1 MISSFEK
8 YIKAAIDS
16 KKYSVV
22 CEMANVV
29 HSDKNHI
36 NIMTYPGRDVR
47 VYKNR
52 DDEVQILCPKNISY
66 VQESNLTKAISTG
79 TIFDD
84 ADEVDRYAGFIV
96 KTKMPI
102 DAMTN
107 KGLENPYKLREVVGS
122 TIGVMN
128 EDGEVDV
135 SDADVDNGNNII
147 DDLLEKDS
155 KEFKDVKNVVD
166 DYLDNDDHSFGYDT
180 DFTTDIQQLRDE
192 INRFKDA
199 DISPEDSITDADWDD
214 NWGSTSSIMGDH
226 TDAEDEENEDDTHDK
241 DEDDIEVSDDDDEDE
256 NPEDITQEE
265 YDMMVDPDEYVQEG
279 VISGIK
285 VLHKIGY
292 DPKTKTFITDIPAN
306 GGVGSKIKCKLQ
318 IGGTVKLSNPFA
330 IQPVKPAGPT
340 FYAANEVSGGE
351 PLLYLPVTTVL
362 KGGKDLL
369 SVLKHEEGHF
379 YISTDRANFNKDF
392 DNATKLVGR
401 HSSKLSDH
409 GNAPEEYVADLYS
422 ANKTGVENYVAMLK
436 KLGFQNRK
444 ACAKLKVQLN
454 HKWVTRFIKILR
466 QSETNP
472 AYAKYK
478 EYAYKMKKSVA
489 TTDDMIEYVS
499 SIHGITKAGP
509 GEYAKRLNDT
519 DKRRVD
525 VLKAGRA
532 VANEVSNLEINVKS
546 ILSEIERQTKL
557 NTLTYDDWEKML
569 HKSIDTVH
577 KRIDEFKEAFDYEIK
592 ARIYFIRKYGN
603 KATQESYSM
612 SSPAYKMNPN
622 HKAAF
627 LNTDDD
633 DIDNDTDVSYNMKKE
648 CGDGSISSNPSS
660 GGNVNT
666 TMEDGDTT
674 TPMPAFSSGSGTDI
688 QTESDEVDEE
698 SDDPEY
704 KVKFVKSKGNLRDKD
719 NNAEECLAKLKE
731 LVHGDIPEDYIE
743 GIMNAEAKDLMNKY
757 SNGIIEVPDFDEF
770 IVSGLCPIDE
780 VIDYNESMPDRFSDD
795 CSVFIVGTSDY
806 DMRFI
811 VLDTNDGKYYLVYMD
826 YHGSDGFFK
835 YPIAS
840 SFKELIE
847 VLEKAK
853 ALDDERWDELI
864 KQSKEK
870 VGESFTPKAVVPD
883 DLDTA
888 PSDGH
893 NPLLSPIHE
902 GFMMKRPKKLKAID
916 IRGIVS
922 YVTIEMN
929 DIKDANDQAM
939 IAGYVCSKLELI
951 DFYITVLDTHDDRYV
966 VPHTRQYLVD
976 GQRQLSDLLTRILK
990 IRPINRSD
998 RIWQIEKII

>member
-8 YIKAAIDS
+8 YIKAAIDA

-36 NIMTYPGRDVR
+36 NIMTYPGKDVR

-79 TIFDD
+79 TIFDN
-84 ADEVDRYAGFIV
+84 ADDVDKYAGFIV

-147 DDLLEKDS
+147 DDLLKKDS

-226 TDAEDEENEDDTHDK
+226 TDAEDEENEDDDLKRSHAD
-241 DEDDIEVSDDDDEDE
+241 DDIDIADDDDEDE
-256 NPEDITQEE
+256 NYEDITQE
-265 YDMMVDPDEYVQEG
+265 
-279 VISGIK
+279 
-285 VLHKIGY
+285 
-292 DPKTKTFITDIPAN
+292 
-306 GGVGSKIKCKLQ
+306 
-318 IGGTVKLSNPFA
+318 
-330 IQPVKPAGPT
+330 
-340 FYAANEVSGGE
+340 
-351 PLLYLPVTTVL
+351 
-362 KGGKDLL
+362 
-369 SVLKHEEGHF
+369 
-379 YISTDRANFNKDF
+379 
-392 DNATKLVGR
+392 
-401 HSSKLSDH
+401 
-409 GNAPEEYVADLYS
+409 
-422 ANKTGVENYVAMLK
+422 
-436 KLGFQNRK
+436 
-444 ACAKLKVQLN
+444 
-454 HKWVTRFIKILR
+454 
-466 QSETNP
+466 
-472 AYAKYK
+472 
-478 EYAYKMKKSVA
+478 
-489 TTDDMIEYVS
+489 
-499 SIHGITKAGP
+499 
-509 GEYAKRLNDT
+509 
-519 DKRRVD
+519 
-525 VLKAGRA
+525 
-532 VANEVSNLEINVKS
+532 
-546 ILSEIERQTKL
+546 
-557 NTLTYDDWEKML
+557 
-569 HKSIDTVH
+569 
-577 KRIDEFKEAFDYEIK
+577 
-592 ARIYFIRKYGN
+592 
-603 KATQESYSM
+603 SYSI

-622 HKAAF
+622 HKASF
-627 LNTDDD
+627 LNTDDDD

-648 CGDGSISSNPSS
+648 CGDASISLDPSS
-660 GGNVNT
+660 GSNVNT
-666 TMEDGDTT
+666 TMEEDDTT
-674 TPMPAFSSGSGTDI
+674 TPMPAFSSGSGSDI
-688 QTESDEVDEE
+688 HTESDEVD
-698 SDDPEY
+698 
-704 KVKFVKSKGNLRDKD
+704 
-719 NNAEECLAKLKE
+719 
-731 LVHGDIPEDYIE
+731 
-743 GIMNAEAKDLMNKY
+743 
-757 SNGIIEVPDFDEF
+757 
-770 IVSGLCPIDE
+770 
-780 VIDYNESMPDRFSDD
+780 
-795 CSVFIVGTSDY
+795 
-806 DMRFI
+806 
-811 VLDTNDGKYYLVYMD
+811 
-826 YHGSDGFFK
+826 
-835 YPIAS
+835 
-840 SFKELIE
+840 
-847 VLEKAK
+847 
-853 ALDDERWDELI
+853 
-864 KQSKEK
+864 
-870 VGESFTPKAVVPD
+870 ESFTPKAVVPD

-990 IRPINRSD
+990 IRPINRAD

>member
-1 MISSFEK
+1 MTHDFIHITFNVIEIINGSFSYNRCPDHQCDIDDNTDGACDNANEFCCSHNNFSFNLNNKKVGVPIMISSFEK
-8 YIKAAIDS
+8 YIKAAIDA

-22 CEMANVV
+22 CEMANIV
-29 HSDKNHI
+29 HSDKNRI
-36 NIMTYPGRDVR
+36 NIMTYPGKDVR

-79 TIFDD
+79 TIFDN
-84 ADEVDRYAGFIV
+84 ADDVNKYAGFIV

-147 DDLLEKDS
+147 DDLLKKDS

-180 DFTTDIQQLRDE
+180 DFTYDIQQLRDE

-199 DISPEDSITDADWDD
+199 DIAPEDSITDADWDD

-226 TDAEDEENEDDTHDK
+226 TDAEDEENEDDDLKRSHA
-241 DEDDIEVSDDDDEDE
+241 DDDLDIADDDDEDE
-256 NPEDITQEE
+256 NPENI
-265 YDMMVDPDEYVQEG
+265 
-279 VISGIK
+279 
-285 VLHKIGY
+285 
-292 DPKTKTFITDIPAN
+292 
-306 GGVGSKIKCKLQ
+306 
-318 IGGTVKLSNPFA
+318 
-330 IQPVKPAGPT
+330 
-340 FYAANEVSGGE
+340 
-351 PLLYLPVTTVL
+351 
-362 KGGKDLL
+362 
-369 SVLKHEEGHF
+369 
-379 YISTDRANFNKDF
+379 
-392 DNATKLVGR
+392 
-401 HSSKLSDH
+401 
-409 GNAPEEYVADLYS
+409 
-422 ANKTGVENYVAMLK
+422 
-436 KLGFQNRK
+436 
-444 ACAKLKVQLN
+444 
-454 HKWVTRFIKILR
+454 
-466 QSETNP
+466 
-472 AYAKYK
+472 
-478 EYAYKMKKSVA
+478 
-489 TTDDMIEYVS
+489 
-499 SIHGITKAGP
+499 
-509 GEYAKRLNDT
+509 
-519 DKRRVD
+519 
-525 VLKAGRA
+525 
-532 VANEVSNLEINVKS
+532 
-546 ILSEIERQTKL
+546 
-557 NTLTYDDWEKML
+557 
-569 HKSIDTVH
+569 
-577 KRIDEFKEAFDYEIK
+577 
-592 ARIYFIRKYGN
+592 
-603 KATQESYSM
+603 TQESYSI

-648 CGDGSISSNPSS
+648 CGDGSISLDPSS

-666 TMEDGDTT
+666 AMEDGDTT

-698 SDDPEY
+698 PDDPEY

-780 VIDYNESMPDRFSDD
+780 VVDYNESMPDRFSDD

-826 YHGSDGFFK
+826 YHGNDGFFK

-864 KQSKEK
+864 RQSKEK

-883 DLDTA
+883 DLDTT

-990 IRPINRSD
+990 IRPINRAD

>member
-8 YIKAAIDS
+8 YIKAAIDA

-36 NIMTYPGRDVR
+36 NIMTYPGKDVR

-84 ADEVDRYAGFIV
+84 ADEVDKYAGFIV

-155 KEFKDVKNVVD
+155 NEFKDVKNVVD

-226 TDAEDEENEDDTHDK
+226 TDAEDEENEDDDPKRLHAD
-241 DEDDIEVSDDDDEDE
+241 DDIDIADDDDEDE

-279 VISGIK
+279 VINGIK

-306 GGVGSKIKCKLQ
+306 GGAGSKIKCKLQ

-362 KGGKDLL
+362 KAGKDLL

-392 DNATKLVGR
+392 ENATKLVGR

-409 GNAPEEYVADLYS
+409 GNVPEEYVADLYS
-422 ANKTGVENYVAMLK
+422 ANKTGVENTVAMLK

-466 QSETNP
+466 QSETNQL
-472 AYAKYK
+472 YAQYKKY
-478 EYAYKMKKSVA
+478 ADTMKKSVA

-525 VLKAGRA
+525 ALKAGRA

-569 HKSIDTVH
+569 HKSIDAVH

-660 GGNVNT
+660 GDNVNTAINT

-674 TPMPAFSSGSGTDI
+674 TPMPAFSSGSGSDI
-688 QTESDEVDEE
+688 HTESDEVD
-698 SDDPEY
+698 
-704 KVKFVKSKGNLRDKD
+704 
-719 NNAEECLAKLKE
+719 
-731 LVHGDIPEDYIE
+731 
-743 GIMNAEAKDLMNKY
+743 
-757 SNGIIEVPDFDEF
+757 
-770 IVSGLCPIDE
+770 
-780 VIDYNESMPDRFSDD
+780 
-795 CSVFIVGTSDY
+795 
-806 DMRFI
+806 
-811 VLDTNDGKYYLVYMD
+811 
-826 YHGSDGFFK
+826 
-835 YPIAS
+835 
-840 SFKELIE
+840 
-847 VLEKAK
+847 
-853 ALDDERWDELI
+853 
-864 KQSKEK
+864 
-870 VGESFTPKAVVPD
+870 ESFTPKAVVPD

-990 IRPINRSD
+990 IRPINRAD

>member
-8 YIKAAIDS
+8 YIKAAIDA

-22 CEMANVV
+22 CEMANIV

-36 NIMTYPGRDVR
+36 NIMTYPGKDVR

-79 TIFDD
+79 TIFDN
-84 ADEVDRYAGFIV
+84 ADDVNNYAGFIV

-147 DDLLEKDS
+147 DDLLKKDS

-180 DFTTDIQQLRDE
+180 DFTYDIQQLRDE

-199 DISPEDSITDADWDD
+199 DIAPEDSITDADWDD

-226 TDAEDEENEDDTHDK
+226 TDAEDEENEDDTPDK
-241 DEDDIEVSDDDDEDE
+241 DEDDVEVSDDDNEDE
-256 NPEDITQEE
+256 NYEDITQEE

-279 VISGIK
+279 VINGIK

-292 DPKTKTFITDIPAN
+292 DPKTKTFITDIPAD
-306 GGVGSKIKCKLQ
+306 GGAGSKMKCKLQ

-330 IQPVKPAGPT
+330 IEPVKPAGPT
-340 FYAANEVSGGE
+340 FYAANEVSIGE
-351 PLLYLPVTTVL
+351 PLLYLPLTTVL
-362 KGGKDLL
+362 KAGKDLL

-392 DNATKLVGR
+392 DNAKKLVGR

-409 GNAPEEYVADLYS
+409 GNVPEEYVADLYS
-422 ANKTGVENYVAMLK
+422 ANRTGVENTVAMLK

-454 HKWVTRFIKILR
+454 HKWVTRFINILR

-472 AYAKYK
+472 LYAQYKKY
-478 EYAYKMKKSVA
+478 ADTMKKSVA
-489 TTDDMIEYVS
+489 TTDDMIEYVT
-499 SIHGITKAGP
+499 SIHGITKTGP

-525 VLKAGRA
+525 ALKAGRA
-532 VANEVSNLEINVKS
+532 VANEVSKLEINVKS

-569 HKSIDTVH
+569 HQSIDDIH
-577 KRIDEFKEAFDYEIK
+577 KRIDEFKEAYDYEIK

-603 KATQESYSM
+603 KATQESYSI

-648 CGDGSISSNPSS
+648 CGDGSISLDPLS

-666 TMEDGDTT
+666 AMEDGDTT

-688 QTESDEVDEE
+688 QTESDEVDE
-698 SDDPEY
+698 
-704 KVKFVKSKGNLRDKD
+704 
-719 NNAEECLAKLKE
+719 
-731 LVHGDIPEDYIE
+731 
-743 GIMNAEAKDLMNKY
+743 
-757 SNGIIEVPDFDEF
+757 
-770 IVSGLCPIDE
+770 
-780 VIDYNESMPDRFSDD
+780 
-795 CSVFIVGTSDY
+795 
-806 DMRFI
+806 
-811 VLDTNDGKYYLVYMD
+811 
-826 YHGSDGFFK
+826 
-835 YPIAS
+835 
-840 SFKELIE
+840 
-847 VLEKAK
+847 
-853 ALDDERWDELI
+853 
-864 KQSKEK
+864 
-870 VGESFTPKAVVPD
+870 SFTPKAVVPD
-883 DLDTA
+883 DLDAA

-939 IAGYVCSKLELI
+939 LAGYVCSKLELI

-990 IRPINRSD
+990 IRPINRAD
-998 RIWQIEKII
+998 RIWQVEKII

>member
-8 YIKAAIDS
+8 YIKAAIDA

-22 CEMANVV
+22 CEMANIV

-36 NIMTYPGRDVR
+36 NIMTYPGKDVR

-79 TIFDD
+79 TIFDN
-84 ADEVDRYAGFIV
+84 ADDVDKYAGFIV

-226 TDAEDEENEDDTHDK
+226 TDAEDEENEDDDLKRSHAD
-241 DEDDIEVSDDDDEDE
+241 DDIDIADDDDEDE
-256 NPEDITQEE
+256 NPEGVTQEE
-265 YDMMVDPDEYVQEG
+265 YDMLVDSDEYVQEG
-279 VISGIK
+279 VINGIK

-306 GGVGSKIKCKLQ
+306 GGAGSKIKCKLQ

-351 PLLYLPVTTVL
+351 PLLYLPMTTVL
-362 KGGKDLL
+362 KAGKDLL

-409 GNAPEEYVADLYS
+409 GNVPEEYVADLYS
-422 ANKTGVENYVAMLK
+422 ANKTGVENMVATLK

-478 EYAYKMKKSVA
+478 TYADNMKRSVA

-525 VLKAGRA
+525 ALKAGRA

-569 HKSIDTVH
+569 HQSIDAIH

-622 HKAAF
+622 HKASF

-660 GGNVNT
+660 GSNVNT
-666 TMEDGDTT
+666 AMEDGDTT

-688 QTESDEVDEE
+688 QTESDEVD
-698 SDDPEY
+698 
-704 KVKFVKSKGNLRDKD
+704 
-719 NNAEECLAKLKE
+719 
-731 LVHGDIPEDYIE
+731 
-743 GIMNAEAKDLMNKY
+743 
-757 SNGIIEVPDFDEF
+757 
-770 IVSGLCPIDE
+770 
-780 VIDYNESMPDRFSDD
+780 
-795 CSVFIVGTSDY
+795 
-806 DMRFI
+806 
-811 VLDTNDGKYYLVYMD
+811 
-826 YHGSDGFFK
+826 
-835 YPIAS
+835 
-840 SFKELIE
+840 
-847 VLEKAK
+847 
-853 ALDDERWDELI
+853 
-864 KQSKEK
+864 
-870 VGESFTPKAVVPD
+870 ESFTPKAVVPD

-990 IRPINRSD
+990 IRPINRAD

>member
-8 YIKAAIDS
+8 YIKAAIDA

-22 CEMANVV
+22 CEMANIV

-36 NIMTYPGRDVR
+36 NIMTYPGKDVR

-79 TIFDD
+79 TIFDN
-84 ADEVDRYAGFIV
+84 ADDVDKYAGFIV

-147 DDLLEKDS
+147 DDLLKKDS

-199 DISPEDSITDADWDD
+199 DIAPEDSITDADWDD

-226 TDAEDEENEDDTHDK
+226 TDAEDEENEDDDLKRSHAD
-241 DEDDIEVSDDDDEDE
+241 DDIDIADDDDEDE
-256 NPEDITQEE
+256 NPEGVTQEE
-265 YDMMVDPDEYVQEG
+265 YDMLVDPDEYVQEG
-279 VISGIK
+279 VINGIK

-306 GGVGSKIKCKLQ
+306 GGAGSKMKCKLQ

-369 SVLKHEEGHF
+369 SVLKHGEGHF

-392 DNATKLVGR
+392 ENAKKLVGR

-409 GNAPEEYVADLYS
+409 GNVPEEYVADLYS
-422 ANKTGVENYVAMLK
+422 ANRTGVDNAVAMLK

-466 QSETNP
+466 QSETNQL
-472 AYAKYK
+472 YAQYKKY
-478 EYAYKMKKSVA
+478 ADTMKKSVA
-489 TTDDMIEYVS
+489 TTDDMIEYIS

-525 VLKAGRA
+525 ALKAGRA
-532 VANEVSNLEINVKS
+532 VASEVSKLEINVKS

-569 HKSIDTVH
+569 HQSIDAIH

-603 KATQESYSM
+603 KTTQESYSI

-622 HKAAF
+622 HKASF

-666 TMEDGDTT
+666 AINTTMEDGDTT

-688 QTESDEVDEE
+688 QTESDEVD
-698 SDDPEY
+698 
-704 KVKFVKSKGNLRDKD
+704 
-719 NNAEECLAKLKE
+719 
-731 LVHGDIPEDYIE
+731 
-743 GIMNAEAKDLMNKY
+743 
-757 SNGIIEVPDFDEF
+757 
-770 IVSGLCPIDE
+770 
-780 VIDYNESMPDRFSDD
+780 
-795 CSVFIVGTSDY
+795 
-806 DMRFI
+806 
-811 VLDTNDGKYYLVYMD
+811 
-826 YHGSDGFFK
+826 
-835 YPIAS
+835 
-840 SFKELIE
+840 
-847 VLEKAK
+847 
-853 ALDDERWDELI
+853 
-864 KQSKEK
+864 
-870 VGESFTPKAVVPD
+870 ESFTPKAVVPD

-990 IRPINRSD
+990 IRPINRAD

>member
-8 YIKAAIDS
+8 YIKAAIDA

-22 CEMANVV
+22 CEMANIV

-36 NIMTYPGRDVR
+36 NIMTYPGKDVR

-84 ADEVDRYAGFIV
+84 ADDVDKYAGFIV

-147 DDLLEKDS
+147 DDLLKKDS

-199 DISPEDSITDADWDD
+199 DIAPEDSITDADWDD

-226 TDAEDEENEDDTHDK
+226 TDAEDEENEDDDLKRSHA
-241 DEDDIEVSDDDDEDE
+241 DDDLDIADDDDEDE
-256 NPEDITQEE
+256 NPEGVTQEE
-265 YDMMVDPDEYVQEG
+265 YDMLVDPDEYVQEG
-279 VISGIK
+279 VINGIK

-306 GGVGSKIKCKLQ
+306 GGTGSKMKCKLQ

-330 IQPVKPAGPT
+330 IEPVKPAGPT

-351 PLLYLPVTTVL
+351 PLLYLPMTTVL

-392 DNATKLVGR
+392 ENAKKLVGR

-409 GNAPEEYVADLYS
+409 GNVPEEYVADLYS
-422 ANKTGVENYVAMLK
+422 ANRTGVENMVATLK

-454 HKWVTRFIKILR
+454 HKWVTRFINILR

-472 AYAKYK
+472 LYAQYNQ
-478 EYAYKMKKSVA
+478 YADKMKKSVA
-489 TTDDMIEYVS
+489 TTDDMIEYVT

-525 VLKAGRA
+525 TLKAGHA
-532 VANEVSNLEINVKS
+532 VASEVSKLETNVQS
-546 ILSEIERQTKL
+546 ILSEIKRQTKL

-569 HKSIDTVH
+569 HQSIDAIH

-603 KATQESYSM
+603 KATQESYLI

-688 QTESDEVDEE
+688 QTESDEVD
-698 SDDPEY
+698 
-704 KVKFVKSKGNLRDKD
+704 
-719 NNAEECLAKLKE
+719 
-731 LVHGDIPEDYIE
+731 
-743 GIMNAEAKDLMNKY
+743 
-757 SNGIIEVPDFDEF
+757 
-770 IVSGLCPIDE
+770 
-780 VIDYNESMPDRFSDD
+780 
-795 CSVFIVGTSDY
+795 
-806 DMRFI
+806 
-811 VLDTNDGKYYLVYMD
+811 
-826 YHGSDGFFK
+826 
-835 YPIAS
+835 
-840 SFKELIE
+840 
-847 VLEKAK
+847 
-853 ALDDERWDELI
+853 
-864 KQSKEK
+864 
-870 VGESFTPKAVVPD
+870 ESFTPKAVVPD

-990 IRPINRSD
+990 IRPINRAD

>member
-8 YIKAAIDS
+8 YIKAAIDA

-36 NIMTYPGRDVR
+36 NIMTYPGKDVR

-155 KEFKDVKNVVD
+155 NEFKDVKNVVD

-226 TDAEDEENEDDTHDK
+226 TDAEDEENDDDTHDK

-256 NPEDITQEE
+256 NPEDITQE
-265 YDMMVDPDEYVQEG
+265 
-279 VISGIK
+279 
-285 VLHKIGY
+285 
-292 DPKTKTFITDIPAN
+292 
-306 GGVGSKIKCKLQ
+306 
-318 IGGTVKLSNPFA
+318 
-330 IQPVKPAGPT
+330 
-340 FYAANEVSGGE
+340 
-351 PLLYLPVTTVL
+351 
-362 KGGKDLL
+362 
-369 SVLKHEEGHF
+369 
-379 YISTDRANFNKDF
+379 
-392 DNATKLVGR
+392 
-401 HSSKLSDH
+401 
-409 GNAPEEYVADLYS
+409 
-422 ANKTGVENYVAMLK
+422 
-436 KLGFQNRK
+436 
-444 ACAKLKVQLN
+444 
-454 HKWVTRFIKILR
+454 
-466 QSETNP
+466 
-472 AYAKYK
+472 
-478 EYAYKMKKSVA
+478 
-489 TTDDMIEYVS
+489 
-499 SIHGITKAGP
+499 
-509 GEYAKRLNDT
+509 
-519 DKRRVD
+519 
-525 VLKAGRA
+525 
-532 VANEVSNLEINVKS
+532 
-546 ILSEIERQTKL
+546 
-557 NTLTYDDWEKML
+557 
-569 HKSIDTVH
+569 
-577 KRIDEFKEAFDYEIK
+577 
-592 ARIYFIRKYGN
+592 
-603 KATQESYSM
+603 SYSI

-627 LNTDDD
+627 LSTDDD

-688 QTESDEVDEE
+688 QTESDEVDEVDE
-698 SDDPEY
+698 EPDDPEY

-853 ALDDERWDELI
+853 ALDDERWDELVR
-864 KQSKEK
+864 QSKEK

-990 IRPINRSD
+990 IRPINRAD

>member
-8 YIKAAIDS
+8 YIKAAIDA

-36 NIMTYPGRDVR
+36 NIMTYPGKDVR

-84 ADEVDRYAGFIV
+84 ADEVDKYAGFIV

-155 KEFKDVKNVVD
+155 NEFKDVKNVVD

-226 TDAEDEENEDDTHDK
+226 TDAEDEENEDDDLKRSHAD
-241 DEDDIEVSDDDDEDE
+241 DDIDIADDDDEDE
-256 NPEDITQEE
+256 NPEGVTQEE

-279 VISGIK
+279 VINGIK

-306 GGVGSKIKCKLQ
+306 GGAGSKIKCKLQ

-340 FYAANEVSGGE
+340 FYAANEVSIGE

-362 KGGKDLL
+362 KAGKDLL

-392 DNATKLVGR
+392 ENATKLVGR

-409 GNAPEEYVADLYS
+409 GNVPEEYVADLYS
-422 ANKTGVENYVAMLK
+422 ANKTGVENTVAMLK

-525 VLKAGRA
+525 ALKAGRA

-569 HKSIDTVH
+569 HKSIDAVH

-660 GGNVNT
+660 GDNVNTAINT

-688 QTESDEVDEE
+688 QTESDEVDE
-698 SDDPEY
+698 
-704 KVKFVKSKGNLRDKD
+704 
-719 NNAEECLAKLKE
+719 
-731 LVHGDIPEDYIE
+731 
-743 GIMNAEAKDLMNKY
+743 
-757 SNGIIEVPDFDEF
+757 
-770 IVSGLCPIDE
+770 
-780 VIDYNESMPDRFSDD
+780 
-795 CSVFIVGTSDY
+795 
-806 DMRFI
+806 
-811 VLDTNDGKYYLVYMD
+811 
-826 YHGSDGFFK
+826 
-835 YPIAS
+835 
-840 SFKELIE
+840 
-847 VLEKAK
+847 
-853 ALDDERWDELI
+853 
-864 KQSKEK
+864 
-870 VGESFTPKAVVPD
+870 SFTPKAVVPD

-888 PSDGH
+888 PSNGH

-990 IRPINRSD
+990 IRPINRAD